1 MKDFCMRCL
10 NFAGFSNLLACQI
23 FARKDFYFCLVS
35 WASEKLRNYHI
46 LEIPIQHLR
55 DYLLGLEWK
64 TYFFA
69 DANAIE
75 RPRRTINFF
84 IMCWL
89 LEDSD
94 KNDLEFLS
102 SLLFLLIQCRQTIHL
117 FLFYSLVIIGSSL
130 FCKLFMTELLHIKY
144 MTYEV

>member
-1 MKDFCMRCL
+1 MRCL

-35 WASEKLRNYHI
+35 WASEKLRNEHI
-46 LEIPIQHLR
+46 LRIISTWGIT
-55 DYLLGLEWK
+55 YWGLEWK

-102 SLLFLLIQCRQTIHL
+102 SLLFLLIQCRQKIHL

-130 FCKLFMTELLHIKY
+130 FCKLFMRELLHFL
-144 MTYEV
+144 E

>member
-1 MKDFCMRCL
+1 MRCL

-46 LEIPIQHLR
+46 LEIISIWGIT
-55 DYLLGLEWK
+55 YWELEWK

-117 FLFYSLVIIGSSL
+117 FLFYFPVIIGSSL
-130 FCKLFMTELLHIKY
+130 FCKLFMRELMHFL
-144 MTYEV
+144 E